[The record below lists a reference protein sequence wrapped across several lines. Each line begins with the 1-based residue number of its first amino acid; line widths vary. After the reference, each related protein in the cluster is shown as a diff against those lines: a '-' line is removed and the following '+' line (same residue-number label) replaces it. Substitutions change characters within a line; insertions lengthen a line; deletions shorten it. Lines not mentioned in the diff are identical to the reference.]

1 MNRYPLWKYLVI
13 ATALLLGFFYTLPNY
28 YGNEPAVQIS
38 SDKSSIKIEA
48 ATVQNVESILNLGKI
63 PYRNVKLEGKNI
75 NVRFSDVDIQTK
87 GATAL
92 RDQLGTGYVV
102 AQNLL
107 PRSPSWLTNMGALPM
122 YLGLDLRGGVHFLLQ
137 MDTKAAF
144 SKAMERN
151 ASDVRSSLREKK
163 VPYDSVA
170 RQGNEVRVVF
180 PDTKARDQGKDAISA
195 RNADLFLKEVNDGN
209 VATLIASLR
218 PEALRERQ
226 ELDIKQNLT
235 TLRKRVNELGV
246 AEPIIQQQGVDRIV
260 VQLPGIQD
268 TARAKQ
274 ILGRTATLELRM
286 ADFTDAEVLA
296 AQQGQ
301 VPLGAKLLQERDG
314 ERGSNPI
321 LVRNNVVL
329 TGEYITGAGP
339 DRDEYNK
346 PAVRIELDARGSRIF
361 QQLTREN
368 IDKRMAILLI
378 EKGQEEV
385 VTAPVIRS
393 EIPNGRVQIT
403 GNFSADE
410 ANNVALLLRAGALA
424 APMEI
429 IEERTV
435 GPSLGKDNIERGFNS
450 TMIGFAAIAVF
461 MIFYYRVF
469 GLIASAALAINV
481 LFLIGIL
488 SLMQAT
494 LTLPGIAGIA
504 LTVGMAIDA
513 NVLIFER
520 IREELRNGNSPQA
533 AISAGF
539 DRAWDTIFDS
549 NITTLIAG
557 FFLFWLGSGPVRGF
571 AVVLCI
577 GILTSMFSAVTVSR
591 GIVNLTYGRSKKLTG
606 LSIGG

>member
-1 MNRYPLWKYLVI
+1 MNRYPLWKYIVI
-13 ATALLLGFFYTLPNY
+13 AVALLLGFFYTLPNY

-63 PYRNVKLEGKNI
+63 PYRNVKLEGRNV

-92 RDQLGTGYVV
+92 REQLGTGYVV

-107 PRSPSWLTNMGALPM
+107 PRSPAWLTNMGALPM

-180 PDTKARDQGKDAISA
+180 PDTKARDQGKDAITA

-286 ADFTDAEVLA
+286 ADFTEAEVLA

-314 ERGSNPI
+314 ERGSTPI

-368 IDKRMAILLI
+368 VDKRMAILLI

-450 TMIGFAAIAVF
+450 TMIGFAAIAAF

-469 GLIASAALAINV
+469 GLIASAALAVNV

>member
-1 MNRYPLWKYLVI
+1 MNRYPLWKYIVI
-13 ATALLLGFFYTLPNY
+13 AIALLLGFLYTLPNY
-28 YGNEPAVQIS
+28 FGNEPAVQIS
-38 SDKSSIKIEA
+38 SDKSSIKIDPS
-48 ATVQNVESILNLGKI
+48 TVQTVENILNLGKI
-63 PYRNVKLEGKNI
+63 PYRNVKIEGKNVS
-75 NVRFSDVDIQTK
+75 VRFSDVDIQTK

-92 RDQLGTGYVV
+92 REQLGDSYIV

-107 PRSPSWLTNMGALPM
+107 PRSPEWLTHIGALPM
-122 YLGLDLRGGVHFLLQ
+122 YLGLDLRGGVHFLMQ

-163 VPYDSVA
+163 IPYDSVA
-170 RQGNEVRVVF
+170 RQGDEVRIAF
-180 PDTKARDQGKDAISA
+180 PDAASRDKGKEVLSDRLAE
-195 RNADLFLKEVNDGN
+195 LFLKEVQDGN
-209 VATLIASLR
+209 VPTLVASLR
-218 PEALRERQ
+218 PEALQKRE

-246 AEPIIQQQGVDRIV
+246 AEPIIQQQGLDRIV

-274 ILGRTATLELRM
+274 IIGRTATLELRM
-286 ADFTDAEVLA
+286 ADFTEAEISA
-296 AQQGQ
+296 ALQGQ
-301 VPLGAKLLQERDG
+301 VPLGAKLLQEQD
-314 ERGSNPI
+314 ERGSSPI

-329 TGEYITGAGP
+329 TGEYITDAGP
-339 DRDEYNK
+339 DRDEYGK

-368 IDKRMAILLI
+368 IGKRMAILLI
-378 EKGQEEV
+378 EKGKEEV
-385 VTAPVIRS
+385 VTAPVIRG

-435 GPSLGKDNIERGFNS
+435 GPSLGKDNIQRGFDS
-450 TMIGFAAIAVF
+450 TMIGFAAIAIF
-461 MIFYYRVF
+461 MMVYYRVF
-469 GLIASAALAINV
+469 GLIATTALAVNV

-488 SLMQAT
+488 SALQAT

-520 IREELRNGNSPQA
+520 IREELRNGNSPQM
-533 AISAGF
+533 AIHAGF

-591 GIVNLTYGRSKKLTG
+591 GIVNLTYGRAKKLNS
-606 LSIGG
+606 LSIG

>member
-1 MNRYPLWKYLVI
+1 MNRYPLWKYIVI
-13 ATALLLGFFYTLPNY
+13 AAALLLGFLYTLPNF

-38 SDKSSIKIEA
+38 ADKSSVKIEP
-48 ATVQNVESILNLGKI
+48 ATVQRVEGILNLGKI
-63 PYRNVKLEGKNI
+63 AYRSVKLEGKNVT
-75 NVRFSDVDIQTK
+75 VRFSDEDTQTK
-87 GATAL
+87 GSTAL
-92 RDQLGTGYVV
+92 REQLGDDYVV

-107 PRSPSWLTNMGALPM
+107 PRSPAWLTSIGALPM

-137 MDTKAAF
+137 LDTKAAF
-144 SKAMERN
+144 SKAMERH
-151 ASDVRSSLREKK
+151 ASDVRSVLREKK
-163 VPYDSVA
+163 VQYSSVS
-170 RQGNEVRVVF
+170 RQGGDVRITF
-180 PDTKARDQGKDAISA
+180 PDAAARDQGKDVIAN
-195 RNADLFLKEVNDGN
+195 REPDLLLQEVQNGN
-209 VATLIASLR
+209 EPSLMASLR
-218 PEALRERQ
+218 PEALTQRQ
-226 ELDIKQNLT
+226 ELDVKQNLT

-246 AEPIIQQQGVDRIV
+246 AEPIIQQQGTDRIV

-274 ILGRTATLELRM
+274 ILGRTATLEIRM
-286 ADFTDAEVLA
+286 ADFTDADVA
-296 AQQGQ
+296 AALQGQ
-301 VPLGAKLLQERDG
+301 VPLGAKLFTEDNG
-314 ERGSNPI
+314 GKI

-329 TGEYITGAGP
+329 TGESITDASPGFDEHGMPSVHITLDNRGA
-339 DRDEYNK
+339 
-346 PAVRIELDARGSRIF
+346 RIF

-368 IDKRMAILLI
+368 IGKRMAILLI

-385 VTAPVIRS
+385 VTAPVIQT
-393 EIPNGRVQIT
+393 EIPGGRVQIT
-403 GNFSADE
+403 GRFSTDE
-410 ANNVALLLRAGALA
+410 ANNVALLLRSGALA

-435 GPSLGKDNIERGFNS
+435 GPSLGADNIARGFNS
-450 TMIGFAAIAVF
+450 TMIGFALIVTL
-461 MIFYYRVF
+461 MILYYRVF
-469 GLIASAALAINV
+469 GLIAGFALAVNV
-481 LFLIGIL
+481 LLLVAIL

-533 AISAGF
+533 AIHAGF

-571 AVVLCI
+571 AVTLCI

-591 GIVNLTYGRSKKLTG
+591 GVINLTYGRVKKLNG
-606 LSIGG
+606 ISIG

>member
-1 MNRYPLWKYLVI
+1 MNRYPLWKYIVI
-13 ATALLLGFFYTLPNY
+13 AIALLLGFLYTLPNY
-28 YGNEPAVQIS
+28 FGNEPAVQIS
-38 SDKSSIKIEA
+38 SDKSSIKIDPS
-48 ATVQNVESILNLGKI
+48 TVQTVENILNLGKI
-63 PYRNVKLEGKNI
+63 PYRNVKIEGKNVS
-75 NVRFSDVDIQTK
+75 VRFSDVDIQTK

-92 RDQLGTGYVV
+92 REQLGDSYIV

-107 PRSPSWLTNMGALPM
+107 PRSPEWLTHIGALPM
-122 YLGLDLRGGVHFLLQ
+122 YLGLDLRGGVHFLMQ

-163 VPYDSVA
+163 IPYDSVA
-170 RQGNEVRVVF
+170 RQGDEVRIAF
-180 PDTKARDQGKDAISA
+180 PDAASRDKGKEVLSDRLAE
-195 RNADLFLKEVNDGN
+195 LFLKEVQDGN
-209 VATLIASLR
+209 VPTLVASLR
-218 PEALRERQ
+218 PEALQKRQ

-246 AEPIIQQQGVDRIV
+246 AEPIIQQQGLDRIV

-274 ILGRTATLELRM
+274 IIGRTATLELRM
-286 ADFTDAEVLA
+286 ADFTEAEISA
-296 AQQGQ
+296 ALQGQ
-301 VPLGAKLLQERDG
+301 VPLGAKLLQEQD
-314 ERGSNPI
+314 ERGSSPI

-329 TGEYITGAGP
+329 TGEYITDAGP
-339 DRDEYNK
+339 DRDEYGK

-368 IDKRMAILLI
+368 IGKRMAILLI
-378 EKGQEEV
+378 EKGKEEV
-385 VTAPVIRS
+385 VTAPVIRG

-435 GPSLGKDNIERGFNS
+435 GPSLGKDNIQRGFDS
-450 TMIGFAAIAVF
+450 TMIGFAAIAIF
-461 MIFYYRVF
+461 MMVYYRVF
-469 GLIASAALAINV
+469 GLIATTALAVNV

-488 SLMQAT
+488 SALQAT

-520 IREELRNGNSPQA
+520 IREELRNGNSPQM
-533 AISAGF
+533 AIHAGF

-591 GIVNLTYGRSKKLTG
+591 GIVNLTYGRAKKLNS
-606 LSIGG
+606 LSIG

>member
-1 MNRYPLWKYLVI
+1 MNRYPLWKYIVI
-13 ATALLLGFFYTLPNY
+13 AVSLLLGAFYTLPNY

-38 SDKSSIKIEA
+38 SDKPSVKIDVSS
-48 ATVQNVESILNLGKI
+48 VQSVESILNLGKI
-63 PYRNVKLEGKNI
+63 PYHSVKLEGKNVS
-75 NVRFSDVDIQTK
+75 VRFSDVDIQTK

-92 RDQLGTGYVV
+92 REQLGASYTV

-107 PRSPSWLTNMGALPM
+107 PRSPAWFSSLHALPM

-144 SKAMERN
+144 GKAMERN
-151 ASDVRSSLREKK
+151 ASDVRSALREKK
-163 VPYDSVA
+163 IPYESVS
-170 RQGNEVRVVF
+170 RQGNEVRIAF
-180 PDTKARDQGKDAISA
+180 PDAAARSKGKDEIAARIS
-195 RNADLFLKEVNDGN
+195 DLFLKEVQDGN
-209 VATLIASLR
+209 VPVLIASLR
-218 PEALRERQ
+218 PEALKQRQ

-246 AEPIIQQQGVDRIV
+246 AEPIIQQQGEGRIV

-286 ADFTDAEVLA
+286 ADFSEIELGQALS
-296 AQQGQ
+296 GQ
-301 VPLGAKLLQERDG
+301 VPLGWDLLYERDG
-314 ERGSNPI
+314 APV
-321 LVRNNVVL
+321 LVRKNIVL
-329 TGEYITGAGP
+329 TGEYITEASAGFD
-339 DRDEYNK
+339 DRGQS
-346 PAVRIELDARGSRIF
+346 AVHMTLDARGARIF

-368 IDKRMAILLI
+368 IKKRMAILLI
-378 EKGQEEV
+378 EKGQAEV
-385 VTAPVIRS
+385 ITAPVIQD
-393 EIPNGRVQIT
+393 EIGGGRVQIT
-403 GNFSADE
+403 GMRNAEE
-410 ANNVALLLRAGALA
+410 ANDVALLLRAGALA

-450 TMIGFAAIAVF
+450 TLIGFALIAIF
-461 MIFYYRVF
+461 MVVYYRVF
-469 GLIASAALAINV
+469 GLIASAALGVNV

-488 SLMQAT
+488 SALQAT

-533 AISAGF
+533 AIHAGF

-557 FFLFWLGSGPVRGF
+557 VFLFWLGSGPVRGF

-591 GIVNLTYGRSKKLTG
+591 GIVNLTYGRSKKLAG
-606 LSIGG
+606 LSIGQVIIK

>member
-1 MNRYPLWKYLVI
+1 MNRYPLWKYIVI
-13 ATALLLGFFYTLPNY
+13 GIALLLGLLYTLPNF

-38 SDKSSIKIEA
+38 ADKSSVKIEP
-48 ATVQNVESILNLGKI
+48 ATVQTVEGILNLGKI
-63 PYRNVKLEGKNI
+63 PYHSVKIEGKNVT
-75 NVRFSDVDIQTK
+75 VRFADVDTQTK
-87 GATAL
+87 ASTAL
-92 RDQLGTGYVV
+92 REQMGDAYVV

-107 PRSPSWLTNMGALPM
+107 PRSPAWLTSLGALPM

-137 MDTKAAF
+137 LDTKAAF
-144 SKAMERN
+144 IKGMERH
-151 ASDVRSSLREKK
+151 ASDVRAALREKK
-163 VPYDSVA
+163 VPYTSVA
-170 RQGNEVRVVF
+170 RVGNDVRVSF
-180 PDTKARDQGKDAISA
+180 PDTAARDKAKSVISSA
-195 RNADLFLKEVNDGN
+195 AGDLFLKEIQNGN
-209 VATLIASLR
+209 EPALLASLR
-218 PEALRERQ
+218 PEAMTQRQ
-226 ELDIKQNLT
+226 DLDVKQNLA

-246 AEPIIQQQGVDRIV
+246 AEPIIQQQGNDRIV

-274 ILGRTATLELRM
+274 ILGRTATLEIRM
-286 ADFTDAEVLA
+286 ADFTDAEVA
-296 AQQGQ
+296 AAMQGQ
-301 VPLGAKLLQERDG
+301 IPLGAKLFTEDDG
-314 ERGSNPI
+314 SKI
-321 LVRNNVVL
+321 LVRNNAVL
-329 TGEYITGAGP
+329 TGESITDASPGF
-339 DRDEYNK
+339 DEHGM
-346 PAVRIELDARGSRIF
+346 PAVHITLDNRGARIF
-361 QQLTREN
+361 QQLTRDN
-368 IDKRMAILLI
+368 IGKRMAILLI

-393 EIPNGRVQIT
+393 EIPGGRVQIT
-403 GNFSADE
+403 GRFTTDE
-410 ANNVALLLRAGALA
+410 ANNTALLLRSGALA

-435 GPSLGKDNIERGFNS
+435 GPSLGADNIARGFHS
-450 TMIGFAAIAVF
+450 TWIGFSLIALF
-461 MIFYYRVF
+461 MILYYRVF
-469 GLIASAALAINV
+469 GLIASVALAVNV

-494 LTLPGIAGIA
+494 LTLPGIAGVA

-533 AISAGF
+533 AIHAGF

-591 GIVNLTYGRSKKLTG
+591 GIINLSYGRVKKLDHI
-606 LSIGG
+606 SIG

>member
-1 MNRYPLWKYLVI
+1 MNRYPLWKYIVI
-13 ATALLLGFFYTLPNY
+13 VITLLLGFFYTLPNY

-38 SDKSSIKIEA
+38 SDKSAIKVDA
-48 ATVQNVESILNLGKI
+48 ATAQTVEGILSLEKI
-63 PYRNVKLEGKNI
+63 PYTNIKFEGKNI

-92 RDQLGTGYVV
+92 RDKLGESYIV

-107 PRSPSWLTNMGALPM
+107 PRSPEWLTRMGALPM

-137 MDTKAAF
+137 MDTKSAF
-144 SKAMERN
+144 AKAMDRN

-163 VPYDSVA
+163 IPYDSVVH
-170 RQGNEVRVVF
+170 RGDEVRIAF
-180 PDTKARDQGKDAISA
+180 PNTDARDKAKDVISS
-195 RNADLFLKEVNDGN
+195 RISDLFLKEGQDGSVPIL
-209 VATLIASLR
+209 VAKLR
-218 PEALRERQ
+218 PEALQQRQ

-246 AEPIIQQQGVDRIV
+246 AEPIIQQQGLDRIV

-268 TARAKQ
+268 TARAKK
-274 ILGRTATLELRM
+274 ILGRTATLELHM
-286 ADFTDAEVLA
+286 ADFTDAEINA
-296 AQQGQ
+296 ALQGQ
-301 VPLGAKLLQERDG
+301 VPLGAKLLNEQG
-314 ERGSNPI
+314 EHGSSPI
-321 LVRNNVVL
+321 LVRNNIVL

-339 DRDEYNK
+339 DRDQYGK

-368 IDKRMAILLI
+368 VGKRMAILLI

-385 VTAPVIRS
+385 VTAPKIIS

-429 IEERTV
+429 IEERTI
-435 GPSLGKDNIERGFNS
+435 GPSLGKDNIQRGFRS

-461 MIFYYRVF
+461 MIFYYRLF
-469 GLIASAALAINV
+469 GFIATTALGVNI

-488 SLMQAT
+488 SALQAT

-533 AISAGF
+533 AISSGF

-577 GILTSMFSAVTVSR
+577 GIVTSMFSAVTVSR
-591 GIVNLTYGRSKKLTG
+591 GIVNLTYGRSKKLTQ
-606 LSIGG
+606 LSI

>member
-1 MNRYPLWKYLVI
+1 MNRYPLWKYI
-13 ATALLLGFFYTLPNY
+13 FIGISLLLGLFYSLPNY

-38 SDKSSIKIEA
+38 SDKSSIKIDA
-48 ATVQNVESILNLGKI
+48 STVQTVEAILSREKI
-63 PYRNVKLEGKNI
+63 PYTNVKFEGKNVS
-75 NVRFSDVDIQTK
+75 VRFSEVEIQSK

-92 RDQLGTGYVV
+92 REQMGASYIV

-107 PRSPSWLTNMGALPM
+107 PRSPEWLTNLGASPM
-122 YLGLDLRGGVHFLLQ
+122 FLGLDLRGGVHFLLQ
-137 MDTKAAF
+137 MDTKATFA
-144 SKAMERN
+144 KAMERN

-163 VPYDSVA
+163 IPYESVS
-170 RQGNEVRVVF
+170 RRGDQVRVTF
-180 PDTKARDQGKDAISA
+180 PNAEARDKAKDEISS
-195 RNADLFLKEVNDGN
+195 RHSELFLKEVQEGS
-209 VATLIASLR
+209 VPVLIATLK
-218 PEALRERQ
+218 PEALKERQ
-226 ELDIKQNLT
+226 ELDIKQNLA

-246 AEPIIQQQGVDRIV
+246 SEPIIQQQGLDRIV

-268 TARAKQ
+268 TARAKG
-274 ILGRTATLELRM
+274 IIGRTATLELHM
-286 ADFTDAEVLA
+286 ADYTDAEINA
-296 AQQGQ
+296 ALQGQ
-301 VPLGAKLLQERDG
+301 VPLGAKLLREQDG
-314 ERGSNPI
+314 ERGSAPI
-321 LVRNNVVL
+321 LVSTSIVL

-339 DRDEYNK
+339 DRDQYGK

-361 QQLTREN
+361 QQLTRDN
-368 IDKRMAILLI
+368 VGKRMAILLI
-378 EKGQEEV
+378 ERGQEEV
-385 VTAPVIRS
+385 VTAPKIIS

-435 GPSLGKDNIERGFNS
+435 GPSLGKDNIERGFQS

-461 MIFYYRVF
+461 MIFYYRIF
-469 GLIASAALAINV
+469 GLIATTALGVNV

-488 SLMQAT
+488 SFLQAA

-533 AISAGF
+533 AISSGF
-539 DRAWDTIFDS
+539 DRAWDTILDS

-606 LSIGG
+606 LSI

>member
-1 MNRYPLWKYLVI
+1 MNRYPLWKYIVI
-13 ATALLLGFFYTLPNY
+13 AIALVLGFFYTLPNY

-38 SDKSSIKIEA
+38 SNKIAIKIDA
-48 ATVQNVESILNLGKI
+48 NSVQAVENILGLGKI
-63 PYRNVKLEGKNI
+63 PYRSVKLEGKNV
-75 NVRFSDVDIQTK
+75 NVRFADVDTQAK

-92 RDQLGTGYVV
+92 REQMGEGYIV

-107 PRSPSWLTNMGALPM
+107 PRSPAWFAKFGALPM
-122 YLGLDLRGGVHFLLQ
+122 NLGLDLRGGVHFLLQ

-144 SKAMERN
+144 GKAMERN
-151 ASDVRSSLREKK
+151 ASDVRSTLREKK
-163 VPYDSVA
+163 VPYDSVS
-170 RQGNEVRVVF
+170 RQGDVVRVAF
-180 PDTKARDQGKDAISA
+180 PDTAARDQGKDAISA
-195 RNADLFLKEVNDGN
+195 RISDLFLKAEQDGN
-209 VATLIASLR
+209 VPILVASLR
-218 PEALRERQ
+218 PEALQQRQ
-226 ELDIKQNLT
+226 ELDIKQNLS

-246 AEPIIQQQGVDRIV
+246 AEPIIQQQGLDRIV
-260 VQLPGIQD
+260 VQLPGLQD
-268 TARAKQ
+268 PTQAKDV
-274 ILGRTATLELRM
+274 LGRTATLELRM
-286 ADFTDAEVLA
+286 ADFTQAEITA
-296 AQQGQ
+296 ALQGQ
-301 VPLGAKLLQERDG
+301 VPLGAKLLQEQDRDSG
-314 ERGSNPI
+314 VSVPI
-321 LVRNNVVL
+321 LIRNNVVL

-339 DRDEYNK
+339 TRDEYGK
-346 PAVRIELDARGSRIF
+346 PAVSIELDARGSHIF

-368 IDKRMAILLI
+368 IGKRMAILLI

-403 GNFSADE
+403 GNFSAEE

-435 GPSLGKDNIERGFNS
+435 GPSLGNDNIERGFHS
-450 TMIGFAAIAVF
+450 TLIGFTAIAIF

-469 GLIASAALAINV
+469 GLIASAALAVNV

-488 SLMQAT
+488 SPLQAT

-533 AISAGF
+533 AIHAGF

-557 FFLFWLGSGPVRGF
+557 VFLFWLGSGPVRGF

-591 GIVNLTYGRSKKLTG
+591 GIVNLTYGRAKKLSG
-606 LSIGG
+606 LSIG

>member
-1 MNRYPLWKYLVI
+1 
-13 ATALLLGFFYTLPNY
+13 
-28 YGNEPAVQIS
+28 
-38 SDKSSIKIEA
+38 
-48 ATVQNVESILNLGKI
+48 
-63 PYRNVKLEGKNI
+63 
-75 NVRFSDVDIQTK
+75 
-87 GATAL
+87 
-92 RDQLGTGYVV
+92 
-102 AQNLL
+102 
-107 PRSPSWLTNMGALPM
+107 
-122 YLGLDLRGGVHFLLQ
+122 
-137 MDTKAAF
+137 
-144 SKAMERN
+144 
-151 ASDVRSSLREKK
+151 VRSSLREKK
-163 VPYDSVA
+163 IPYDSVS
-170 RQGNEVRVVF
+170 RQGDEVRIAF
-180 PDTKARDQGKDAISA
+180 PDAASRDKGKEVI
-195 RNADLFLKEVNDGN
+195 ADRITELFLKEVQDGN
-209 VATLIASLR
+209 VPTLVASLR
-218 PEALRERQ
+218 PEALQKRQ

-246 AEPIIQQQGVDRIV
+246 AEPIIQQQGLDRIV

-274 ILGRTATLELRM
+274 IIGRTATLELRM
-286 ADFTDAEVLA
+286 ADFTEAEITA
-296 AQQGQ
+296 ALQGQ
-301 VPLGAKLLQERDG
+301 VPLGAKLLQEQD
-314 ERGSNPI
+314 ERGSSPI

-329 TGEYITGAGP
+329 TGEYITDAGP
-339 DRDEYNK
+339 DRDEYGK

-361 QQLTREN
+361 QQLTRDN
-368 IDKRMAILLI
+368 IGKRMAILLI
-378 EKGQEEV
+378 EKGKEEV
-385 VTAPVIRS
+385 VTAPVIRG

-435 GPSLGKDNIERGFNS
+435 GPSLGKDNIQRGFDS
-450 TMIGFAAIAVF
+450 TMIGFAAIALF

-469 GLIASAALAINV
+469 GLIATTALAVNV

-488 SLMQAT
+488 SALQAT

-520 IREELRNGNSPQA
+520 IREELRNGNSPQM
-533 AISAGF
+533 AIHAGF

-591 GIVNLTYGRSKKLTG
+591 GIVNLTYGRAKKLNS
-606 LSIGG
+606 LSIG

>member
-1 MNRYPLWKYLVI
+1 MNRYPLWKYIVI
-13 ATALLLGFFYTLPNY
+13 GVSLLLGFLYTLPNF

-38 SDKSSIKIEA
+38 ADKPTVKVEA
-48 ATVQNVESILNLGKI
+48 ATVQRVESILNLGKV
-63 PYRNVKLEGKNI
+63 PYRGVKLEGKNVT
-75 NVRFSDVDIQTK
+75 VRFTESDTQTK
-87 GATAL
+87 GATL
-92 RDQLGTGYVV
+92 LSDQLGQEYVV

-107 PRSPSWLTNMGALPM
+107 PRSPAWLTSMGALPM

-137 MDTKAAF
+137 LDTKAAF
-144 SKAMERN
+144 NKAMERH

-163 VPYDSVA
+163 VPYSSVT
-170 RQGNEVRVVF
+170 RQGGEVKVKFADVASRDKAKDIIADRV
-180 PDTKARDQGKDAISA
+180 S
-195 RNADLFLKEVNDGN
+195 DLFVKEEQDGN
-209 VATLIASLR
+209 EFVLIASMR
-218 PEALRERQ
+218 PEALTRRQ
-226 ELDIKQNLT
+226 DLDLKQNLT
-235 TLRKRVNELGV
+235 TLRNRVNELGV
-246 AEPIIQQQGVDRIV
+246 AEPIIQQQGSDRIV

-274 ILGRTATLELRM
+274 ILGRTATLEIRM
-286 ADFTDAEVLA
+286 ADFTDDEVAAAE
-296 AQQGQ
+296 QGQ
-301 VPLGAKLLQERDG
+301 APLGTALHTERDG
-314 ERGSNPI
+314 RKL
-321 LVRNNVVL
+321 LVRKQVSL
-329 TGEYITGAGP
+329 TGDYITDASSGF
-339 DRDEYNK
+339 DENGRA
-346 PAVRIELDARGSRIF
+346 AVHMTLDSRGSRIF

-368 IDKRMAILLI
+368 VGKRMAIVLI

-385 VTAPVIRS
+385 ITAPNIIT
-393 EIPNGRVQIT
+393 EIGGGRVQIT
-403 GNFSADE
+403 GMRNAEESSD
-410 ANNVALLLRAGALA
+410 VALLLRAGALA

-435 GPSLGKDNIERGFNS
+435 GPSLGADNISRGFNS
-450 TMIGFAAIAVF
+450 TMIGFALIAVF
-461 MIFYYRVF
+461 MIVYYGLF
-469 GLIASAALAINV
+469 GLISAFTLAVNV

-533 AISAGF
+533 AIHAGF

-591 GIVNLTYGRSKKLTG
+591 GIVNLTYGRAKKLDG
-606 LSIGG
+606 LSIG

>member
-1 MNRYPLWKYLVI
+1 MNRYPLWKYIVI
-13 ATALLLGFFYTLPNY
+13 ATALVLGFFYTLPNY

-38 SDKSSIKIEA
+38 SDKSA
-48 ATVQNVESILNLGKI
+48 VTVDVGTVQSVESILNLGKI
-63 PYRNVKLEGKNI
+63 PYRSVKLDGKSVS
-75 NVRFSDVDIQTK
+75 VRFSDVDIQSK

-92 RDQLGTGYVV
+92 REQLGESYIV

-107 PRSPSWLTNMGALPM
+107 PRSPEWLTHWGALPM

-163 VPYDSVA
+163 IPYDSVA
-170 RQGNEVRVVF
+170 RQGDQVRVAF
-180 PDTKARDQGKDAISA
+180 PDAATRDKGKDAIQS
-195 RNADLFLKEVNDGN
+195 RISDLFLKDVQDGN
-209 VATLIASLR
+209 VPTLIASLR
-218 PEALRERQ
+218 PEALQQRQ

-246 AEPIIQQQGVDRIV
+246 AEPIIQQQGLDRIV

-286 ADFTDAEVLA
+286 ADFTEAEINA
-296 AQQGQ
+296 AQQGH
-301 VPLGAKLLQERDG
+301 VPLGAKLLQDRQGDG
-314 ERGSNPI
+314 GTAPI
-321 LVRNNVVL
+321 LIRNNVVL

-339 DRDEYNK
+339 DRDDYGK

-368 IDKRMAILLI
+368 VGKRMAILLI

-385 VTAPVIRS
+385 VTAPVIRG

-450 TMIGFAAIAVF
+450 TMIGFAAIAAF
-461 MIFYYRVF
+461 MIFYYRAF
-469 GLIASAALAINV
+469 GLIATTALGVNV
-481 LFLIGIL
+481 LFLIGTL
-488 SLMQAT
+488 SLLQAT

-577 GILTSMFSAVTVSR
+577 GIVTSMFSAVTVSR
-591 GIVNLTYGRSKKLTG
+591 GIVNLTYGRSKKLAG
-606 LSIGG
+606 LSIG

>member
-1 MNRYPLWKYLVI
+1 M
-13 ATALLLGFFYTLPNY
+13 
-28 YGNEPAVQIS
+28 
-38 SDKSSIKIEA
+38 
-48 ATVQNVESILNLGKI
+48 
-63 PYRNVKLEGKNI
+63 KLEGKNI

-107 PRSPSWLTNMGALPM
+107 PRSPLWLTNLGALPM

-180 PDTKARDQGKDAISA
+180 PDTKARDQGKEAITA
-195 RNADLFLKEVNDGN
+195 RSADLFLKEVNDGN

-301 VPLGAKLLQERDG
+301 VPLGAKLLQEQDG

-368 IDKRMAILLI
+368 VDKRMAILLI

-385 VTAPVIRS
+385 VTAPVIRG

-435 GPSLGKDNIERGFNS
+435 GPSLGKDNIQRGFNS
-450 TMIGFAAIAVF
+450 TMIGFAAIAAF

>member
-63 PYRNVKLEGKNI
+63 PYRSVKLEGKNI

-107 PRSPSWLTNMGALPM
+107 PRSPLWLTNLGALPM

-180 PDTKARDQGKDAISA
+180 PDTKARDQGKEAITA
-195 RNADLFLKEVNDGN
+195 RSADLFLKEVNDGN

-301 VPLGAKLLQERDG
+301 VPLGAKLLQEQDG

-368 IDKRMAILLI
+368 VDKRMAILLI

-385 VTAPVIRS
+385 VTAPVIRG

-435 GPSLGKDNIERGFNS
+435 GPSLGKDNIQRGFNS
-450 TMIGFAAIAVF
+450 TMIGFAAIAAF

>member
-1 MNRYPLWKYLVI
+1 MNRYPLWKYIVI
-13 ATALLLGFFYTLPNY
+13 AVCLLLGLFYSLPNY

-38 SDKSSIKIEA
+38 SDKSVIKVDT
-48 ATVQNVESILNLGKI
+48 ATVQNVERILSQEKI
-63 PYRNVKLEGKNI
+63 PYTNVKLEGKNVS
-75 NVRFSDVDIQTK
+75 VRFSEVDIQTK

-92 RDQLGTGYVV
+92 REQLGETYIV

-107 PRSPSWLTNMGALPM
+107 PRSPEWLTNLGALPM

-137 MDTKAAF
+137 MDTKSAYA
-144 SKAMERN
+144 KAVERN
-151 ASDVRSSLREKK
+151 ASDVRGSLREKK
-163 VPYDSVA
+163 IPYDSVSRRGDTIRIA
-170 RQGNEVRVVF
+170 F
-180 PDTKARDQGKDAISA
+180 PDAASRDKAKDVISD
-195 RNADLFLKEVNDGN
+195 RNKDLSVKEVQDGS
-209 VATLIASLR
+209 ALTLVASLR
-218 PEALRERQ
+218 LEALKERQ

-246 AEPIIQQQGVDRIV
+246 AEPIIQQQGLDRIV

-268 TARAKQ
+268 TARAKK
-274 ILGRTATLELRM
+274 ILGRTATLELHM
-286 ADFTDAEVLA
+286 ADYSDAEISA
-296 AQQGQ
+296 AVQGQ
-301 VPLGAKLLQERDG
+301 VPLGAKLLREQDG
-314 ERGSNPI
+314 ERGSAPI
-321 LVRNNVVL
+321 LVSNNIVL

-339 DRDEYNK
+339 DRDQHGK

-361 QQLTREN
+361 QQLTRDN
-368 IDKRMAILLI
+368 VGKRMAILLI
-378 EKGQEEV
+378 ERGQEEV
-385 VTAPVIRS
+385 ITAPKIIS

-435 GPSLGKDNIERGFNS
+435 GPSLGKDNIKRGFES
-450 TMIGFAAIAVF
+450 TMIGFAAIAIF
-461 MIFYYRVF
+461 MVVYYRIF
-469 GLIASAALAINV
+469 GLIATTALAVNI

-488 SLMQAT
+488 SALQAT

-533 AISAGF
+533 SISAGF

-577 GILTSMFSAVTVSR
+577 GIVTSMFSAVTVSR
-591 GIVNLTYGRSKKLTG
+591 SIVNLTYGRSKKLAG
-606 LSIGG
+606 LSI

>member
-1 MNRYPLWKYLVI
+1 MNRYPLWKYIVI
-13 ATALLLGFFYTLPNY
+13 AVALLLGFFYTLPNY

-63 PYRNVKLEGKNI
+63 PYRNVKLEGRNV

-92 RDQLGTGYVV
+92 REQLGTGYVV

-107 PRSPSWLTNMGALPM
+107 PRSPAWLTNMGALPM

-180 PDTKARDQGKDAISA
+180 PDTKARDQGKDAITA

-286 ADFTDAEVLA
+286 ADFTEAVVLA

-314 ERGSNPI
+314 ERGSTPI

-368 IDKRMAILLI
+368 VDKRMAILLI

-450 TMIGFAAIAVF
+450 TMIGFAAIAAF

-469 GLIASAALAINV
+469 GLIASAALAVNV

>member
-1 MNRYPLWKYLVI
+1 MNRYPLWKYIVI
-13 ATALLLGFFYTLPNY
+13 AVSLLLGLFYSLPNF

-38 SDKSSIKIEA
+38 SDKSAIKVDT
-48 ATVQNVESILNLGKI
+48 ATVQNVERILSQDKI
-63 PYRNVKLEGKNI
+63 PYTNVKLEGKNVS
-75 NVRFSDVDIQTK
+75 VRFSEVDIQAK

-92 RDQLGTGYVV
+92 REQLGESYIV

-107 PRSPSWLTNMGALPM
+107 PRSPEWLTNLGALPM

-137 MDTKAAF
+137 MDTKSAYT
-144 SKAMERN
+144 KAMERN
-151 ASDVRSSLREKK
+151 ASDVRSNLREKK
-163 VPYDSVA
+163 IPYDSVS
-170 RQGNEVRVVF
+170 RRGDTVRIAF
-180 PDTKARDQGKDAISA
+180 PNAAARDQAKDVISD
-195 RNADLFLKEVNDGN
+195 RSKDLFVKEVQDGS
-209 VATLIASLR
+209 VLTLVASLR
-218 PEALRERQ
+218 PEALKERQ

-246 AEPIIQQQGVDRIV
+246 AEPIIQQQGLDRIV

-268 TARAKQ
+268 TARAKK
-274 ILGRTATLELRM
+274 ILGRTATLELHM
-286 ADFTDAEVLA
+286 ADFTDAEIGA
-296 AQQGQ
+296 AVQGQ
-301 VPLGAKLLQERDG
+301 VPLGAKLLREQDG
-314 ERGSNPI
+314 ERGSAPI
-321 LVRNNVVL
+321 LVSNNIVL

-339 DRDEYNK
+339 DRDEYGK

-368 IDKRMAILLI
+368 VGKRMAILLI

-385 VTAPVIRS
+385 ITAPKIIS

-435 GPSLGKDNIERGFNS
+435 GPSLGKDNIARGFQS
-450 TMIGFAAIAVF
+450 TMIGFAAIAIF
-461 MIFYYRVF
+461 MVVYYRIF
-469 GLIASAALAINV
+469 GMIATTALAVNI

-488 SLMQAT
+488 SALQAT

-520 IREELRNGNSPQA
+520 IREELSNGNSPQA
-533 AISAGF
+533 AIHAGF

-557 FFLFWLGSGPVRGF
+557 LFLFWLGSGPVRGF

-577 GILTSMFSAVTVSR
+577 GIVTSMFSAVTVSR
-591 GIVNLTYGRSKKLTG
+591 AIVNLTYGRSKKLAG
-606 LSIGG
+606 LSI

>member
-1 MNRYPLWKYLVI
+1 MNRYPLWKYIVI
-13 ATALLLGFFYTLPNY
+13 AITLLLGFFYTLPNY

-38 SDKSSIKIEA
+38 SDKSAIKVDA
-48 ATVQNVESILNLGKI
+48 ATVQTVENILSLEKI
-63 PYRNVKLEGKNI
+63 PYINVKFEGKNV
-75 NVRFSDVDIQTK
+75 NVRFSDVDIQAK

-92 RDQLGTGYVV
+92 REQLGASYIV

-107 PRSPSWLTNMGALPM
+107 PRSPEWLTRMGALPM

-137 MDTKAAF
+137 MDTKSAF
-144 SKAMERN
+144 AKAMERN

-163 VPYDSVA
+163 IPYDSVS
-170 RQGNEVRVVF
+170 RRGDEVRIAF
-180 PDTKARDQGKDAISA
+180 PNTDAREKAKKEIAAHIS
-195 RNADLFLKEVNDGN
+195 DLFLKEVQEGSVPTL
-209 VATLIASLR
+209 VAKLR
-218 PEALRERQ
+218 PEALQQRQ

-246 AEPIIQQQGVDRIV
+246 SDPIIQQQGLDRIV

-268 TARAKQ
+268 TARAKK
-274 ILGRTATLELRM
+274 ILGRTATLELHM
-286 ADFTDAEVLA
+286 ADFTDAEITA
-296 AQQGQ
+296 ALQGQ
-301 VPLGAKLLQERDG
+301 VPLGAKLLNEQDG
-314 ERGSNPI
+314 ERGSAPI
-321 LVRNNVVL
+321 LVRTNVVL

-339 DRDEYNK
+339 DRDQYGK
-346 PAVRIELDARGSRIF
+346 PAVRIEMDARGSRIF

-368 IDKRMAILLI
+368 VGKRMAILLI

-385 VTAPVIRS
+385 VTAPKIIS

-435 GPSLGKDNIERGFNS
+435 GPSLGKDNIQRGFQS
-450 TMIGFAAIAVF
+450 TMIGFTAIAIF
-461 MIFYYRVF
+461 MIFYYRLF
-469 GLIASAALAINV
+469 GLIATTALGVNI

-488 SLMQAT
+488 SALQAT

-533 AISAGF
+533 AISAGY

-577 GILTSMFSAVTVSR
+577 GIITSMFSAVTVSR

-606 LSIGG
+606 LSI

>member
-1 MNRYPLWKYLVI
+1 MNRYPLWKYIVI
-13 ATALLLGFFYTLPNY
+13 GVALLLGSLYTLPNF

-38 SDKSSIKIEA
+38 ADKSAPKVDAS
-48 ATVQNVESILNLGKI
+48 TVQRVEGVLSQGKV
-63 PYRNVKLEGKNI
+63 PYHSVKLEGKNVT
-75 NVRFSDVDIQTK
+75 VRFGDDDAQTK
-87 GATAL
+87 GATLL
-92 RDQLGTGYVV
+92 RDAVGTNHIV
-102 AQNLL
+102 AQALL
-107 PRSPSWLTNMGALPM
+107 PRSPAWLSSLGALPM

-137 MDTKAAF
+137 MDTKSALT
-144 SKAMERN
+144 KAMERH
-151 ASDVRSSLREKK
+151 ASDARSSLREKK
-163 VPYDSVA
+163 VPYSSVS
-170 RQGNEVRVVF
+170 RQGNEVRITF
-180 PDTKARDQGKDAISA
+180 PDAAAREQGSKVL
-195 RNADLFLKEVNDGN
+195 ADRDSELFLKEQDAGN
-209 VATLIASLR
+209 EYLLIATLR
-218 PEALRERQ
+218 PEALTRRQ

-235 TLRKRVNELGV
+235 TLRNRVNELGV
-246 AEPIIQQQGVDRIV
+246 AEPIIQQQGNDRIV

-286 ADFTDAEVLA
+286 ADFTDTEVAGALS
-296 AQQGQ
+296 GQ
-301 VPLGAKLLQERDG
+301 IPLGAKLFD
-314 ERGSNPI
+314 ERGGGKV
-321 LVRNNVVL
+321 LVRNNIIL
-329 TGEYITGAGP
+329 TGEYITDAAPGFDDQGI
-339 DRDEYNK
+339 
-346 PAVRIELDARGSRIF
+346 PAVHMTLDSRGARIF

-368 IDKRMAILLI
+368 VGKRMAILLI

-393 EIPNGRVQIT
+393 EIPGGRVQIT
-403 GNFSADE
+403 GMRNTDE
-410 ANNVALLLRAGALA
+410 ANDIALLLRAGALS

-461 MIFYYRVF
+461 MVIYYRWF
-469 GLIASAALAINV
+469 GVIASTALAINV

-520 IREELRNGNSPQA
+520 IREELRNGNTPQA
-533 AISAGF
+533 AIHAGF

-577 GILTSMFSAVTVSR
+577 GIITSMFSAVTVSR
-591 GIVNLTYGRSKKLTG
+591 GIVNLTYGRAKKLDT
-606 LSIGG
+606 LSIG